1 MTETKKIVE
10 KLKTALDDELW
21 KLELDLFGL
30 IYDKKEKS
38 DIIEIFLVLSNWVGL
53 SLRDGVWTFYE
64 YTSTDS
70 IEKVRKYLITV
81 DWNELVN
88 MYELGIHDYHNE
100 IYLDNYNYPEEWI
113 EESEVIDKWIFENEI
128 EIYRFL
134 KNIIIENESIFA
146 V

>member
-21 KLELDLFGL
+21 ELELDLFGL

-81 DWNELVN
+81 DWNELIT
-88 MYELGIHDYHNE
+88 MYELGIHDYHNK

-113 EESEVIDKWIFENEI
+113 EESELIDKWIFENEI
-128 EIYRFL
+128 KIFRFL

>member
-21 KLELDLFGL
+21 ELELDLFGL

-81 DWNELVN
+81 DWNELIT
-88 MYELGIHDYHNE
+88 MYELGIHDYHNK
-100 IYLDNYNYPEEWI
+100 IYLDNYNYPEEWK
-113 EESEVIDKWIFENEI
+113 EESELIDKWIFENEI
-128 EIYRFL
+128 KIFRFL